1 MKVFITFAAK
11 ISTINVKTTM
21 KRKMMMLALL
31 TTASMGSTVMAQ
43 ESGLPRRHNVND
55 YFVVTSNVRD
65 AGSQQVV
72 ATPAESEGSSSE
84 EVVEKRRKAFIDRN
98 FRYVSMCDW
107 EPGMRFMVRPTQKDL
122 VVKIFTDATTGNMVS
137 TRSLNNAI
145 LVYEGHSN
153 PNGSLHEQ
161 VVFSLESDPAK
172 KYYYEVPTLS
182 FDDYCYSKNG
192 IPALAYL
199 GDVDMAIDS
208 LTGKQV
214 RVLQR
219 YLFQDTEVAGD
230 NFKSVDIGDAK
241 RGTVMTITKVGV
253 GTRDF
258 PVKIV
263 VKEPNKNGLEGQ
275 EYFMLCAISRTN
287 CSLRDEDFEKSDNLP
302 HAFQSSFQLLN
313 DRMAVTPELQAW
325 VGKNVFT
332 AYETDMLDEAESHQK
347 IGKLSSFVIT
357 DMYKLVDSDIVS
369 LTLKG
374 KKSGKTYTKQVSV
387 TNTKVTGKE
396 EVLNELFLEG
406 DPNNMAG
413 VRAANMQA
421 IQKGQVKIG
430 FTEAEVRLAIGEPS
444 DVTRVVGGTYQW
456 IYQFEDANRPFRSI
470 KFSNRTK
477 KVTAVAR

>member
-1 MKVFITFAAK
+1 
-11 ISTINVKTTM
+11 M

-332 AYETDMLDEAESHQK
+332 AYETDMLDEKEIHQK
-347 IGKLSSFVIT
+347 IGKLSTFTIT
-357 DMYKLVDSDIVS
+357 DMYRMGESDYVS

>member
-1 MKVFITFAAK
+1 
-11 ISTINVKTTM
+11 
-21 KRKMMMLALL
+21 MMMLALL
-31 TTASMGSTVMAQ
+31 TIASMGSTVMAQ

-332 AYETDMLDEAESHQK
+332 AYETDMLDEKEIHQK
-347 IGKLSSFVIT
+347 IGKLSTFTIT
-357 DMYKLVDSDIVS
+357 DMYRMGESDYVS

>member
-1 MKVFITFAAK
+1 
-11 ISTINVKTTM
+11 M
-21 KRKMMMLALL
+21 KRKTMMVALL
-31 TTASMGSTVMAQ
+31 AIASMGSTVIAQ
-43 ESGLPRRHNVND
+43 ESGMPKPHKKHE
-55 YFVVTSNVRD
+55 YFVVTSNVKDTPRQITAMNAGD
-65 AGSQQVV
+65 AGD
-72 ATPAESEGSSSE
+72 SE
-84 EVVEKRRKAFIDRN
+84 EVVEKRRKDFVSRN
-98 FRYVSMCDW
+98 FRYISMCDW
-107 EPGMRFMVRPTQKDL
+107 TPGMRFMVRPTQKDI
-122 VVKIFTDATTGNMVS
+122 VVKTFADATTGNMVS
-137 TRSLNNAI
+137 TRSLSDSI
-145 LVYEGHSN
+145 LVYEGHAN

-161 VVFSLESDPAK
+161 IIFSLESNPAK
-172 KYYYEVPTLS
+172 KYYFEVPTSS

-208 LTGKQV
+208 LVGKQV

-219 YLFQDTEVAGD
+219 YLFQDTEVAGGS
-230 NFKSVDIGDAK
+230 FKPVDIGDSK

-302 HAFQSSFQLLN
+302 HAFQGSFQLLA
-313 DRMAVTPELQAW
+313 DRMAVSAELQPW
-325 VGKNVFT
+325 IGKTVFT
-332 AYETDMLDEAESHQK
+332 AYETDMLDEKERHQK
-347 IGKLSSFVIT
+347 IGKLSTFVIT
-357 DMYKLVDSDIVS
+357 DMFRMGDGDIVS

-406 DPNNMAG
+406 DPNNTEG
-413 VRAANMQA
+413 VRAANMSL
-421 IQKGQVKIG
+421 IQQGKVKAG
-430 FTEAEVRLAIGEPS
+430 FTEAEVRMALGEPS
-444 DVTRVVGGTYQW
+444 EITRVVGGSYEWVYQ
-456 IYQFEDANRPFRSI
+456 YDDVNRPYRAV

-477 KVTAVAR
+477 KVTSVTR

>member
-1 MKVFITFAAK
+1 
-11 ISTINVKTTM
+11 M

-31 TTASMGSTVMAQ
+31 TIASMGSTVMAQ

-332 AYETDMLDEAESHQK
+332 AYETDMLNETESHQK

-357 DMYKLVDSDIVS
+357 DMYKLADSDIVS

-406 DPNNMAG
+406 DPSNMAG

-444 DVTRVVGGTYQW
+444 DITRVVGGTYQW
-456 IYQFEDANRPFRSI
+456 VYQFDDANRPFRSI

-477 KVTAVAR
+477 KVLSVSR

>member
-1 MKVFITFAAK
+1 
-11 ISTINVKTTM
+11 
-21 KRKMMMLALL
+21 MMMLALL
-31 TTASMGSTVMAQ
+31 TIASMGSTVMAQ

-313 DRMAVTPELQAW
+313 DRMAVTSELQAW

-332 AYETDMLDEAESHQK
+332 AYETDMLDEKEIHQK
-347 IGKLSSFVIT
+347 IGKLSTFTIT
-357 DMYKLVDSDIVS
+357 DMYRMGESDYVS